1 MARSLLP
8 VPISQHDGVSGSDN
22 TTRMLM
28 NFIAPGR
35 EALPD
40 PEFAPEQL
48 RGWLST
54 LPLHD
59 AAAAASAL
67 IERMVAFNRADLQP
81 RARLRALEMLRD
93 HVDGLVPQLERKLAK
108 ATPPLDSALRQTA
121 YLIEKLFKEL
131 AAGYSRAILSVPRSW
146 LSLGYRSQL
155 HVPLVRAMD
164 YHARRL
170 SLAQQ
175 LYARSPGAVWA
186 EMHRLFQLARD
197 WRIEAAR
204 IESPTRSA
212 LDVYRTALL
221 LAFAQPSKLTRADFA
236 RVQRYLAQ
244 YAELAEIVP
253 AKPVSNP
260 ACVFAIDPRRD
271 RPGVAYA
278 KRNDTWAENGTLLL
292 VTSQL
297 VERLE
302 TQLRRLRDGVAPISL
317 GLTDEA
323 SGLAYQEMLQQLGA
337 HWRGERAARSA
348 RAKFH
353 PRVDAWIGLR
363 EIWRALRAELPP
375 DGTADAR
382 AAEAPA
388 RATEWIVLNE
398 SARGFALRHMSGSA
412 PPVQVGELIAIK
424 PRDRGATYVCLVR
437 WIQSNNPEHLEVGLQ
452 QLAPVAVPAVY
463 KPSETDRAA
472 PEPILFFPQLPAQ
485 RRAAAVAAPPDRLH
499 TNDSLS
505 VRHRRGRLNLRA
517 ARLIEK
523 TPSVELIE
531 VRALEPA

>member
-1 MARSLLP
+1 
-8 VPISQHDGVSGSDN
+8 
-22 TTRMLM
+22 M

-40 PEFAPEQL
+40 PDFAPEQL
-48 RGWLST
+48 RGWLSS
-54 LPLHD
+54 LPPHD
-59 AAAAASAL
+59 AVAAAAAL
-67 IERMVAFNRADLQP
+67 IERMTALNRADLQP

-93 HVDGLVPQLERKLAK
+93 HIEGLVPQLERKLAN
-108 ATPPLDSALRQTA
+108 AAPPLGSALRQTA

-146 LSLGYRSQL
+146 LSLGYRAQL

-186 EMHRLFQLARD
+186 ELHRLFLLARE
-197 WRIEAAR
+197 WRIEAVR
-204 IESPTRSA
+204 IESPPRSA

-236 RVQRYLAQ
+236 RAQGYLAQ
-244 YAELAEIVP
+244 HAELAEVLP
-253 AKPVSNP
+253 AKPVTDP
-260 ACVFAIDPRRD
+260 AGVFAIDPRRD
-271 RPGVAYA
+271 KPGVAYA
-278 KRNDTWAENGTLLL
+278 KRGDAGYDNGALLL
-292 VTSQL
+292 VAGKL

-302 TQLRRLRDGVAPISL
+302 FQVRRLKDGIAPASL
-317 GLTDEA
+317 GLPEDA
-323 SGLAYQEMLQQLGA
+323 SALAYQDLLQQLGV

-363 EIWRALRAELPP
+363 EVWRALRAELPQE
-375 DGTADAR
+375 GAADTR

-398 SARGFALRHMSGSA
+398 SARGFALRHMSGAA
-412 PPVQVGELIAIK
+412 PPVEVGEIIAIK
-424 PRDRGATYVCLVR
+424 PRDRGAIYVCLVR

-452 QLAPVAVPAVY
+452 QLAPIAVPAVY
-463 KPSETDRAA
+463 KASESDRAA
-472 PEPILFFPQLPAQ
+472 AEPILYFPQLPAK
-485 RRAAAVAAPPDRLH
+485 RKSAAVAAAPDRLH
-499 TNDSLS
+499 TNVPFSL
-505 VRHRRGRLNLRA
+505 RHRHGRLSLRA

-531 VRALEPA
+531 VSGT